1 MKATM
6 YNQKGEKA
14 GTLEMPSALF
24 DVAWNPALV
33 WQVAESE
40 RSNQRRS
47 TAHAKDRSEVRGG
60 GKKPWRQKGT
70 GRARHGSIRS
80 PLWSGGGVTHG
91 PRSEKNYAKKVNKKM
106 KQKAVFSTLSQKL
119 RENTVLVLDE
129 FSFASAKTKDAAM
142 ALKTLA
148 KAGGF
153 EQFGKGKTTLVL
165 IPSNNSAT
173 IWALRNIKG
182 ITVMEARNINVLSL
196 LGSQYVVLPKESISV
211 LEKKIT

>member
-91 PRSEKNYAKKVNKKM
+91 PRSEKNYTKKVNKKM

-173 IWALRNIKG
+173 IRALRNIKG

>member
-14 GTLEMPSALF
+14 GTLEIPSALF

-153 EQFGKGKTTLVL
+153 EQFGKGKTILVL
-165 IPSNNSAT
+165 IPSNNSET
-173 IWALRNIKG
+173 IRALRNIKG
-182 ITVMEARNINVLSL
+182 ITVMEARNINLLSL

-211 LEKKIT
+211 LEKKIA

>member
-173 IWALRNIKG
+173 IRALRNIKG
-182 ITVMEARNINVLSL
+182 ITVMEARNINLLSL

-211 LEKKIT
+211 LEKKIA